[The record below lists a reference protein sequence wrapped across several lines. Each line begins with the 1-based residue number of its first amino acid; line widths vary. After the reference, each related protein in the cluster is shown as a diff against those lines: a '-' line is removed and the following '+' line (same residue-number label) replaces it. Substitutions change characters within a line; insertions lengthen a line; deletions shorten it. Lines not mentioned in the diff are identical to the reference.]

1 MKDQF
6 SLCTY
11 NSKGH
16 YDLSKSFG
24 CQFAVVEGHIT
35 CFLHLFRT
43 LVFLSL
49 KNVTTYA
56 KIYHNS
62 YVGEPLASYMCVCAH
77 QCVRNNEHCNG
88 LHVCWFCVCVCVFV
102 WDKEVRGT
110 VRERVCVCVRERERE
125 ISGEQC
131 MCLCFNNEF
140 LPVHHRL
147 VAFSICLASKV
158 VTLKVC
164 CWCWACMHSLF
175 SSKRKYSCQLTV
187 SASSAWLC
195 FTRLQLYACCL

>member
-110 VRERVCVCVRERERE
+110 VRERVCVCVWERERN
-125 ISGEQC
+125 IRGTVYVFVFQQW
-131 MCLCFNNEF
+131 
-140 LPVHHRL
+140 
-147 VAFSICLASKV
+147 ILASSPQTGCIFNLLSQQSSDSESV
-158 VTLKVC
+158 LLMLSVHAQFVFQQEEVLLPTDCVC
-164 CWCWACMHSLF
+164 
-175 SSKRKYSCQLTV
+175 
-187 SASSAWLC
+187 
-195 FTRLQLYACCL
+195 